1 MKEKDI
7 PEEHLEALHETWLAF
22 RGTTI
27 PHEILD
33 KRQADSRK
41 VHGNIREWFAREMR
55 SIETVLFILE
65 NLGQTYELFDNVG
78 TFEKDDSLLRRV
90 YITALTRLKQ
100 YHIQSVKSLYDG
112 HPFPVWSMIKS
123 MVETIG
129 VLCQVSMTPN
139 KAKDWVGFGKE
150 GPMDTQKLI
159 FAAELLRQCK
169 RLKYNKVTEPVITVH
184 KSLNHMG
191 GIRKEMWQNINSI
204 DHFTYQSVSLVY
216 RNYVFNDPKR
226 METKEVKDGNDII
239 ESTYAL
245 AGILWMVCAEGLNHL
260 SLVGYK
266 WLNLPYET
274 MGNVL
279 NSIQKCKES
288 YNE

>member
-1 MKEKDI
+1 MKQKDI
-7 PEEHLEALHETWLAF
+7 PEEHLEALYETWSAF

-41 VHGNIREWFAREMR
+41 VYGNIREWFAQEMG

-65 NLGQTYELFDNVG
+65 NLGQDYELFDNVG
-78 TFEKDDSLLRRV
+78 TFEKEDSLLRRV

-129 VLCQVSMTPN
+129 VLCQVSKTPN
-139 KAKDWVGFGKE
+139 KAKDWVGFDKE
-150 GPMDTQKLI
+150 GTMDTQKLI
-159 FAAELLRQCK
+159 FAAELLGQCK
-169 RLKYNKVTEPVITVH
+169 RLKYNKVTEPVITVD
-184 KSLNHMG
+184 KGLNHMG
-191 GIRKEMWQNINSI
+191 GIRKEMWQDINNI

-216 RNYVFNDPKR
+216 RNYIFNDPKR
-226 METKEVKDGNDII
+226 IVTREVKDGNDII

-245 AGILWMVCAEGLNHL
+245 ANILWIVCAEGLNHL

-274 MGNVL
+274 MGNVGK
-279 NSIQKCKES
+279 SITEM
-288 YNE
+288 